1 MIRQLEDINT
11 AENKK
16 VYFASDF
23 HLGTPSNDPSLIR
36 EKKVVKWL
44 RKIKSNAEHIF
55 ILGDIFDFWFE
66 YKYTIPKG
74 FTRLQGTLM
83 DIRDEG
89 IPITFFSG
97 NHDIWMFHYFQ
108 DEFGIPVYRDPAF
121 INIDNKKF
129 LIGHG
134 DGLGPGDR
142 KYKFIKKLFENPV
155 NQWMFKWIHPD
166 IAFRIANRYSKKS
179 RLKNLHKDH
188 EFKGDDEWLFQYC
201 KEIEKND
208 HYDYYIFGHRH
219 LPFIIEINNNSRYI
233 NIGDWIF
240 SFTYGE
246 FSHDEMQLRKFVD

>member
-11 AENKK
+11 VENKK

-23 HLGTPSNDPSLIR
+23 HLGTPTNEPSLVR
-36 EKKVVKWL
+36 EKKVVNWL
-44 RKIKSNAEHIF
+44 RKIKSDAHHIF

-83 DIRDEG
+83 ELRDEG

-97 NHDIWMFHYFQ
+97 NHDIWMFQYFQ
-108 DEFGIPVYRDPAF
+108 DEFEIPVYRDPAF
-121 INIDNKKF
+121 VNIDNKKF

-142 KYKFIKKLFENPV
+142 NYKFIKKIFENPLS
-155 NQWMFKWIHPD
+155 QWMFKWIHPD

-201 KEIEKND
+201 KQVEKSD
-208 HYDYYIFGHRH
+208 HHDYYIFGHRH
-219 LPFIIEINNNSRYI
+219 LPFKLEINNKSQYI

-246 FSHDEMQLRKFVD
+246 FSNNEMQIRKFVD

>member
-16 VYFASDF
+16 VFFASDF
-23 HLGTPSNDPSLIR
+23 HLGTPTNEPSLVR

-44 RKIKSNAEHIF
+44 KKIKSDAQHIF

-83 DIRDEG
+83 ELRDEG

-108 DEFGIPVYRDPAF
+108 DEFDIPVYRDPAF
-121 INIDNKKF
+121 VKINNKSF

-142 KYKFIKKLFENPV
+142 KYKFFKKLFENPV
-155 NQWMFKWIHPD
+155 SQSMFKWIHPD

-188 EFKGDDEWLFQYC
+188 EFKDDNEWLFHYC
-201 KEIEKND
+201 KDVEENK
-208 HYDYYIFGHRH
+208 HHDYYIFGHRH
-219 LPFIIEINNNSRYI
+219 LPFILDINNNSRYI

-246 FSHDEMQLRKFVD
+246 FSNNEMQIKKFVD

>member
-11 AENKK
+11 AENQK
-16 VYFASDF
+16 VFFASDF
-23 HLGTPSNDPSLIR
+23 HLGTPANEPSLVR

-44 RKIKSNAEHIF
+44 KSIKKDAQHIF

-83 DIRDEG
+83 ELRDEG
-89 IPITFFSG
+89 IPITFFSV

-108 DEFGIPVYRDPAF
+108 DEFDIPVYRDPAIVK
-121 INIDNKKF
+121 INDKRC

-134 DGLGPGDR
+134 DGLGPGDK
-142 KYKFIKKLFENPV
+142 KYKFIKRLFENPV
-155 NQWMFKWIHPD
+155 SQWMFKWIHPD

-188 EFKGDDEWLFQYC
+188 EFKGDDEWLLQYC
-201 KEIEKND
+201 KDVEENE
-208 HYDYYIFGHRH
+208 HHDYYIFGHRH
-219 LPFIIEINNNSRYI
+219 LPLILDVNNNSRYI

-246 FSHDEMQLRKFVD
+246 FSDNEMQIKKFVD

>member
-1 MIRQLEDINT
+1 MISQLEDIIT

-23 HLGTPSNDPSLIR
+23 HLGTSSNEPSIVR

-44 RKIKSNAEHIF
+44 KNIKNDAHHIF

-83 DIRDEG
+83 ELRDQG

-108 DEFGIPVYRDPAF
+108 DEFEIPVYRDPANLN
-121 INIDNKKF
+121 INDKKF

-142 KYKFIKKLFENPV
+142 KYKFFKRLFENPLS
-155 NQWMFKWIHPD
+155 QWMFKWIHPD
-166 IAFRIANRYSKKS
+166 IAFSIANRYSRKS
-179 RLKNLHKDH
+179 RIKNLNMDH
-188 EFKGDDEWLFQYC
+188 EFKGEEEWLFQYC
-201 KEIEKND
+201 KEVEKID
-208 HYDYYIFGHRH
+208 HHDYYIFGHRH
-219 LPFIIEINNNSRYI
+219 LPFILDINNNSSYI

-246 FSHDEMQLRKFVD
+246 FSDNEMQIKKFVD